1 MEHKRLK
8 RLWARTVIVLFA
20 AALLLYLIVWLGSS
34 ALGHGALIGL
44 VVAGTTLLL
53 AAAAVELVFLRCTN
67 CGKTV
72 ARFAWK
78 PGRTY
83 YCPFCGKPFLF
94 DDDPPDK
101 TETTTKEE
109 P

>member
-1 MEHKRLK
+1 MEQKRLK
-8 RLWARTVIVLFA
+8 RFWARAVIVLFA
-20 AALLLYLIVWLGSS
+20 AALLLYLIVCLGSS
-34 ALGHGALIGL
+34 ALGHGVRIGL

-53 AAAAVELVFLRCTN
+53 AAAAVGLVFLRCTN
-67 CGKTV
+67 CGKTL
-72 ARFAWK
+72 ARCVWK

-83 YCPFCGKPFLF
+83 YCPFCGKPFLY

-101 TETTTKEE
+101 TETTE